1 MEKVTRRSI
10 LWLILPAIGA
20 ATYTWWRP
28 RSYHLPLRV
37 GEGASLPKVL
47 RTPADW
53 QSRLTPQ
60 QYYVTRTGAT
70 DEPFTGTYHRL
81 HDAGVY
87 HCICCDSELFSSK
100 AKFDSGTGW
109 PAFREPIELDRVRIV
124 QPEGLTG
131 QAALNSGIE
140 VLCATC
146 DAHLGHIFG
155 DGPAPTGL
163 RYCIN
168 ESALRFVA
176 A

>member
-1 MEKVTRRSI
+1 ME
-10 LWLILPAIGA
+10 
-20 ATYTWWRP
+20 
-28 RSYHLPLRV
+28 
-37 GEGASLPKVL
+37 
-47 RTPADW
+47 RTPAEW

-87 HCICCDSELFSSK
+87 RCICCDAELFSSK
-100 AKFDSGTGW
+100 SKYDSGTGW
-109 PAFREPIELDRVRIV
+109 PAFWEPIARDNVRIV
-124 QPEGLTG
+124 KPVSISE
-131 QAALNSGIE
+131 QAALRSGIE

-146 DAHLGHIFG
+146 DAHLGHIFD

-168 ESALRFVA
+168 ESSLRFVPV
-176 A
+176 

>member
-1 MEKVTRRSI
+1 M
-10 LWLILPAIGA
+10 PALGVA

-28 RSYHLPLRV
+28 RSYHLPAVV
-37 GEGASLPKVL
+37 GNGGGERKLQL
-47 RTPADW
+47 TPAEW

-70 DEPFTGTYHRL
+70 DEPFTGTYHRS
-81 HDAGVY
+81 HAAGVY
-87 HCICCDSELFSSK
+87 HCICCDAALFNSQ
-100 AKFDSGTGW
+100 AKYDSGTGW
-109 PAFREPIELDRVRIV
+109 PAFSAPISLDNVRIV
-124 QPEGLTG
+124 EPVGISG

-140 VLCATC
+140 VLCAVC

-168 ESALRFVA
+168 ESALRFLPM
-176 A
+176 